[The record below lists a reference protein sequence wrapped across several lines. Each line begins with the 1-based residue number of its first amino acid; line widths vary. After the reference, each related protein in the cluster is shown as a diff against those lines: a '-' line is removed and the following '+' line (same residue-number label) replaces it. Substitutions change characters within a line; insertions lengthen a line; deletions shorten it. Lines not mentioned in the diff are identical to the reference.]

1 MLTALVIAA
10 VVVIGVL
17 IVAAM
22 RPNTFRTE
30 RSTVIQAAPD
40 KIYPLINDLHQFNTW
55 NPFKKLDP
63 ESKDT
68 YTGAA
73 SGKGAA
79 YAWDGKKLGA
89 GRMEII
95 DTTPGRKV
103 VMKLD
108 FLKPFEAHN
117 TAEFT
122 LEPRD
127 GATAV
132 TWAMFGP
139 ATFMSKLMGLV
150 FNSDKMVGGS
160 FEKGLADLK
169 ASAES

>member
-1 MLTALVIAA
+1 MLTALVIIAA
-10 VVVIGVL
+10 VVIGIL
-17 IVAAM
+17 IAASL

-30 RSTVIQAAPD
+30 RSTVIKAAPE
-40 KIYPLINDLHQFNTW
+40 KIYPLINDLHAFNTW

-68 YTGAA
+68 YVGAG
-73 SGKGAA
+73 SGRGAA
-79 YAWDGKKLGA
+79 YTWEGKKLGA
-89 GRMEII
+89 GRMEIV
-95 DTTPGRKV
+95 DTAAPRLV

-117 TAEFT
+117 TAEFKI
-122 LEPRD
+122 EPQGD
-127 GATAV
+127 GTRV

-150 FNSDKMVGGS
+150 FNPDKMVGGS
-160 FEKGLADLK
+160 FERGLADLK
-169 ASAES
+169 AAAET